1 MGKIIIYNSY
11 KKNNKIIIISL
22 VSIILLSL
30 FGCQIKS
37 NNKVPSNKEVKTSFE
52 KADTIVKMLWGT
64 GLKVDEN
71 DKYTDKENNVYYA
84 VKYENIN
91 SLNSLENYLLNIFS
105 PQIVDELMSIGFFY
119 APRFIETN
127 NKLYQASYDCTI
139 KVLYNNINEKG
150 TVIEKKSDIKF
161 VCTTDKIL
169 YEEGKTEKDGNAYK
183 FNYVYEKIGDK
194 WLFTEFPII
203 RPFTE
208 QDWDYSKFNNEY
220 PIVTEINDISIIQ
233 QKWEEARDLRYSFNY
248 DHFKTGKSSYEISI
262 GDMISYMRVYNNKF
276 KTVKDVDNYLS
287 TLFSKEIVKEYILGD
302 FKSIDGLLYR
312 YYPEGG
318 KGGWV
323 VDTKDT
329 HIEKINDNKYVYT
342 WIFYDP
348 FEESAKNKNK
358 LYYVKYTYENLN
370 GRWVF
375 TDFPSYSYDKLE
387 IKQ

>member
-30 FGCQIKS
+30 FGCQIKG

-91 SLNSLENYLLNIFS
+91 SINSLKSYLLSIFS
-105 PQIVDELMSIGFFY
+105 PQIVEELMSIGFY
-119 APRFIETN
+119 TPRFIETN
-127 NKLYQASYDCTI
+127 NKLYQASYDCSI
-139 KVLYNNINEKG
+139 KVLDHSIVEKD
-150 TVIEKKSDIKF
+150 TVIEKKSDVKF
-161 VCTTDKIL
+161 VCITDKIL
-169 YEEGKTEKDGNAYK
+169 YEDSKTERDGNVYK
-183 FNYVYEKIGDK
+183 FNYVYEKIDDK

-208 QDWDYSKFNNEY
+208 QEWDYSKFNNEY
-220 PIVTEINDISIIQ
+220 HIIREIKDLATIQ
-233 QKWEEARDLRYSFNY
+233 KKWEEARDLMYSFNH
-248 DHFKTGKSSYEISI
+248 DPFETGIFSYPIAI
-262 GDMISYMRVYNNKF
+262 GDTFLYSRVYNNQF
-276 KTVKDVDNYLS
+276 KTVTDVDNYLS
-287 TLFSKEIVKEYILGD
+287 TLFSKEIVKGFISGD

-318 KGGWV
+318 KGGWA

-329 HIEKINDNKYVYT
+329 HIEKINGNKYVYT

-348 FEESAKNKNK
+348 FEESTEDKKK
-358 LYYVKYTYENLN
+358 LYYVKYTYENIN

-375 TDFPSYSYDKLE
+375 TEFPSYSYDKLE
-387 IKQ
+387 FKQ